1 MSRVGHI
8 QLATLAESCDGR
20 RRGIIEAVHDLRL
33 ATGQQLRR
41 LFFSAGSSTT
51 ADRRHARRELAW
63 LNENRLL
70 HRLERRIGGRDA
82 GSEGFVYCLGP
93 VGRRTVEF
101 WQGHGLSQSR
111 STWEPGASFV
121 DHTLAVTE
129 LFVRLR
135 EAEQIDL
142 VNWQSEPSCWRSYIG
157 PFGGQL
163 HVKPD
168 AFAIVADDRFEHL
181 WFVEIDCGTERIGTL
196 RRKFRAYT
204 DYASSGT
211 EQRQH
216 GLFPH
221 VLWVT
226 PSPHRSKLLTD
237 VGELEGTV
245 CTFVATTFDQAI
257 EVMIGGTP

>member
-8 QLATLAESCDGR
+8 QLATLAKNCVGR
-20 RRGIIEAVHDLRL
+20 RRSIIEAVWDLRL

-41 LFFSAGSSTT
+41 LFFSAGSN
-51 ADRRHARRELAW
+51 AAANRRHARRELAW
-63 LNENRLL
+63 LAENRLL

-135 EAEQIDL
+135 EAKQTDL
-142 VNWQSEPSCWRSYIG
+142 VSWQGEPSCWRSYVG

-168 AFAIVADDRFEHL
+168 AFVIVADDRFEHL
-181 WFVEIDCGTERIGTL
+181 WFVEIDCGTERIATL

-216 GLFPH
+216 GFFPH

-226 PSPHRSKLLTD
+226 PSSNRSKLLAEVAGQD
-237 VGELEGTV
+237 GAV
-245 CTFVATTFDQAI
+245 CTFVATTDDRAI
-257 EVMIGGTP
+257 DVMVGSMP